1 MEKSRKVRRIV
12 NKATMYFLYA
22 LLIVQCISTLI
33 PLVWMVFTAGKGYVE
48 YYDNPFLWPKKWRF
62 ENFELAFKNIKLQV
76 REGKKVLE
84 YGVLDMAGTSVIYA
98 FLSSGWG
105 TMWTALVAYVL
116 AKYKFKGGE
125 FIYML
130 GIIIWITPIIGSTP
144 SAMLVKKALGIYDNL
159 VLLVLT
165 NVSTAFAGFNFLL
178 LYGSFKRLPWS
189 YAEAAFMD
197 GAGHFTVLLKV
208 FLPMMMPTCM
218 VLFVLGFLG
227 AWNDYGTFLVWLPSS
242 PNLAY
247 GVYKFQLDMKSFGG
261 NICQVMAGF
270 AMISVPTAVLY
281 LCSQKLIVDK
291 FQVGGLKG

>member
-1 MEKSRKVRRIV
+1 
-12 NKATMYFLYA
+12 
-22 LLIVQCISTLI
+22 
-33 PLVWMVFTAGKGYVE
+33 
-48 YYDNPFLWPKKWRF
+48 
-62 ENFELAFKNIKLQV
+62 
-76 REGKKVLE
+76 
-84 YGVLDMAGTSVIYA
+84 
-98 FLSSGWG
+98 
-105 TMWTALVAYVL
+105 MWTALVAYVL
-116 AKYKFKGGE
+116 AKYKFRGGE

-130 GIIIWITPIIGSTP
+130 GIIVWITPIIGSTP

-159 VLLVLT
+159 ILLVLT

-208 FLPMMMPTCM
+208 FLPMMLPTCM

-270 AMISVPTAVLY
+270 AMIAVPTAVLY

>member
-1 MEKSRKVRRIV
+1 
-12 NKATMYFLYA
+12 
-22 LLIVQCISTLI
+22 
-33 PLVWMVFTAGKGYVE
+33 MVFTAGKGYVE
-48 YYDNPFLWPKKWRF
+48 YYNNPFLWPKTWRF
-62 ENFELAFKNIKLQV
+62 ENFEMAFQNIKLTV
-76 REGKKVLE
+76 RQGKKVIE
-84 YGVLDMAGTSVIYA
+84 YGVLDMAGTSVVYA
-98 FLSSGWG
+98 FLSAFWS

-116 AKYKFKGGE
+116 AMYKFKGSE

-130 GIIIWITPIIGSTP
+130 GIIIWITPVIGSTP
-144 SAMLVKKALGIYDNL
+144 SAMLIKKALGIYDNL

-197 GAGHFTVLLKV
+197 GAGHYTVLGKI
-208 FLPMMMPTCM
+208 FLPMMTPTCM

-227 AWNDYGTFLVWLPSS
+227 SWNDYGTFLVWLPST

-247 GVYKFQLDMKSFGG
+247 GVYEFQLNLQLYGG

-270 AMISVPTAVLY
+270 AMISIPTAILY
-281 LCSQKLIVDK
+281 LCTQKLIVDK